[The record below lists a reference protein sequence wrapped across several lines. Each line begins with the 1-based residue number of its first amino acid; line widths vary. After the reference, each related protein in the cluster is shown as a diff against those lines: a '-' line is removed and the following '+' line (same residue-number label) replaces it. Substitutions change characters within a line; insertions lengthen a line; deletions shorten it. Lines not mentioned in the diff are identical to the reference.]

1 MTTAGGA
8 KREFLWSS
16 AGLLVSAWKWNQ
28 VSNPAERWIIGLFS
42 AMFLIG
48 VLWNG
53 GRVLRPKAK
62 AADEMDRDL
71 TPPE

>member
-1 MTTAGGA
+1 MTTAGAA
-8 KREFLWSS
+8 KREFLWAS

-28 VSNPAERWIIGLFS
+28 VSNLAERWIVGLFS

-53 GRVLRPKAK
+53 GKLLRPKVK
-62 AADEMDRDL
+62 AADDSGNG
-71 TPPE
+71 